1 VKRLKEK
8 IDVAIANRKQL
19 KKELA
24 DKDAQITKLLAQ
36 QEFLTQ
42 QAAKVEGLIDEN
54 ISQANQIEELLGELS
69 QLTRRISEELI
80 G

>member
-1 VKRLKEK
+1 MKRLKEK